1 MPDPGGARDR
11 LLLPGEIAGLAKC
24 NAFRFAVASVV
35 TEAGLKA
42 VFLAERAM
50 LLRLL
55 NARLGSREDAEDA
68 LQDIWLK
75 LDQQVLREPIAQPA
89 AYLYRMASNLA
100 ADRRI
105 SATRTYT
112 RDTAWHD
119 TQPSADE
126 LPTAERTLLA
136 RERLAQIE
144 AALIDMP
151 ERMRTALRLFRVED
165 CPQKEIAARLGMTL
179 SGVEKLLRRA
189 AKQISSHRAV
199 IEAER
204 SEGHRLTGEGGSHH
218 DC

>member
-1 MPDPGGARDR
+1 M
-11 LLLPGEIAGLAKC
+11 
-24 NAFRFAVASVV
+24 

-55 NARLGSREDAEDA
+55 AARLGNREDAEDA

-105 SATRTYT
+105 SSTRTHA

-126 LPTAERTLLA
+126 LPTAERALLA
-136 RERLAQIE
+136 RERLGQIE
-144 AALIDMP
+144 AALAEMP
-151 ERMRTALRLFRVED
+151 ERMRAALRLYRVED
-165 CPQKEIAARLGMTL
+165 CPQKEIAVQLGMTL

-189 AKQISSHRAV
+189 VRQISSHRAV
-199 IEAER
+199 MEAER
-204 SEGHRLTGEGGSHH
+204 SESHRLTGEGESRH